1 MLMIIMEIYGVKI
14 KDTLVDGG
22 SKVNIN
28 TESLQIKLCLGGM
41 EPLPFQVKVA
51 YQRWLHPLGILKDL
65 PIKIEGVDFRV
76 TIIVLQ
82 MEGGSEEYS
91 LLLGCPW
98 LPETK
103 DHHN

>member
-22 SKVNIN
+22 SRVNIN
-28 TESLQIKLCLGGM
+28 TESLQIKLGLGGM

-65 PIKIEGVDFRV
+65 LIKIGVDFRV
-76 TIIVLQ
+76 ILQ

>member
-28 TESLQIKLCLGGM
+28 TESLQIKLGLGGM

-51 YQRWLHPLGILKDL
+51 YQR
-65 PIKIEGVDFRV
+65 
-76 TIIVLQ
+76 
-82 MEGGSEEYS
+82 
-91 LLLGCPW
+91 
-98 LPETK
+98 
-103 DHHN
+103 

>member
-22 SKVNIN
+22 SRVNIN
-28 TESLQIKLCLGGM
+28 TESLQIKLGLGGM

-65 PIKIEGVDFRV
+65 LIKIEGVDFRV
-76 TIIVLQ
+76 ILQ

-98 LPETK
+98 LPKTK